1 MSGVFT
7 SLESRTL
14 SLGGLTLHYFAG
26 GSGSPVVLVHGIG
39 SSASLEWRFTLD
51 VLAREHQVF
60 ALDLPGFGQSDKPA
74 VDYGLSFFQ
83 DTVRAFIEALN
94 LPHVALMAVS
104 FGGRVALGLALDSPA
119 VIDRLVLVDSLGLGP
134 PRRVLTYRLLL
145 IHGIGELMMS
155 STEMALRRLS
165 PSTVRR
171 FWGWYVSRPHPIEE
185 VLGDSQLADYRQ
197 MMATP
202 AYRAAYLATL
212 RAVASLRR
220 LRDGVVVE
228 QRLGE
233 LSMPT
238 LVVWGRH
245 DHIFPAA
252 HAEAAQRK
260 IPQSRAVIFE
270 DSGHTPQL
278 EEPDRFNQLVLDFL
292 RTS

>member
-26 GSGSPVVLVHGIG
+26 GSGSPVVLVHGLG

-51 VLAREHQVF
+51 ALANQHQVF

-83 DTVRAFIEALN
+83 DTVRAFIAALN
-94 LPHVALMAVS
+94 LPRVALMAVS

-119 VIDRLVLVDSLGLGP
+119 VIDKLVLVDSLGLGA

-145 IHGIGELMMS
+145 IHGIGELMLS

-171 FWGWYVSRPHPIEE
+171 FWGWYVSRPHPIQE
-185 VLGDSQLADYRQ
+185 VLGDSQLADYQQ

-220 LRDGVVVE
+220 LRDGVILE
-228 QRLGE
+228 KRLGE

-238 LVVWGRH
+238 LIVWGRR

-252 HAEAAQRK
+252 HAEAAQTK
-260 IPQSRAVIFE
+260 IPQSRVVILE